1 MLSFSPILRSK
12 ANPQYIN
19 PSMELGIVPVIEK
32 DTTDFEHLIKKLI
45 PIIAAISNFTHFL
58 ENGELFH
65 SSITVYYAS
74 PLSSYTWVP
83 VQDTTVLLG
92 TISIFTDFHHS
103 RS

>member
-45 PIIAAISNFTHFL
+45 PIIAAISNFTRCH
-58 ENGELFH
+58 
-65 SSITVYYAS
+65 
-74 PLSSYTWVP
+74 LSVP
-83 VQDTTVLLG
+83 VSDHCWLKFLHKTAKG
-92 TISIFTDFHHS
+92 TIG
-103 RS
+103 R